1 MHSLLERIKAGT
13 LWDFHGGIHPA
24 DNKLQSSQSPVV
36 DAGLPPRLIIPLR
49 QHAGPAGDLLVQV
62 GDKVKKGQPLTR
74 YAKGRVVPVHAS
86 TSGTITEI
94 GNHTVA
100 HPSGLGDLCVILTP
114 DGEDEWG
121 ERNGKADYWNLERG
135 ELLER
140 IQQAG
145 VAGLG
150 GAVFPTHSK
159 LDGRGQLTE
168 ILIVNGL
175 ECEPYITTDDR
186 LMQQYADEIM
196 DGIRVLKHL
205 LKPKLTLIGVEDNKP
220 EAIEQLTRHATDE
233 DVLVKTVPT
242 KYPSGGA
249 KQTIELLTGRQ
260 VPKGGRAV
268 DIGIMVLN
276 VATVF
281 AIKRAIIDG
290 EPLIERIV
298 TLTGDSFKKPGN
310 AWVRLGTPVR
320 WLLQRFE
327 LQPEAEQRVIMG
339 GPMMGFTLPHAMVP
353 VVKATNC
360 LLAPTQAELPAP
372 GPEQPC
378 IRCSA
383 CADACP
389 ATLLPQELYWYSRA
403 KEYDKAEK
411 LNLMDCIE
419 CGACAWVC
427 PSEIPLVQYY
437 KIAKDDIREARAEAE
452 KAERAKQR
460 FEAKQARFERE
471 KAARE
476 ARHAEAA
483 AQRRQTMTAAG
494 GEDPVAAALARIK
507 AKQDAPITAIAAT
520 AEGLPDNSAV
530 IAAREARK
538 REAEARRAAKQAE
551 SANSDTAAAAPQSAE
566 AIDPA
571 SDPKKAAIAA
581 ALARAKAKKAAQAGD
596 SAEPVAAETAAA
608 PAVVDADQQKA
619 EVDPKKA
626 AIAAAI
632 ARAKAKKAEA
642 SGEPVSAANG
652 TAAEVNTQNDAPVDP
667 KKAAIAAAIAR
678 AKAKKL
684 AQQSDS
690 AEGDLTANADT
701 SETAATQSDAPSAA
715 SEAIDP
721 KKAAI
726 AAAIAR
732 AKAKKLAQQGESA
745 GAEDAQSEP
754 AASAQT
760 CDVALAKS
768 EVTTSH
774 SDTAASEAVDPKK
787 AAIAA
792 AIARAKA
799 KKLAQQGESAGAEG
813 AQSEPAARV
822 ETRDVAVA
830 KSEVTT
836 SQSDTA
842 ASEAVDPKKAAI
854 AAAIARAKAKKLAQQ
869 SANTSAEVEN
879 ADAEVESAAT
889 QVDRAGTEGER
900 APAEPMQSDAASS
913 EQPLAVTAAPEASAP
928 AADAPVDP
936 KKAAIA
942 AAVAR
947 AKAKK
952 LAAEAARAAETA
964 AEDAPSAD
972 RTITR

>member
-538 REAEARRAAKQAE
+538 REAEARRAAKLAE
-551 SANSDTAAAAPQSAE
+551 SANSETAAAPQSAE
-566 AIDPA
+566 AVDPA

-581 ALARAKAKKAAQAGD
+581 ALARAKAKKAAQAGE
-596 SAEPVAAETAAA
+596 SAEPMTAEAVAA
-608 PAVVDADQQKA
+608 PAVDADQQKA

-642 SGEPVSAANG
+642 NGEPVSAANG
-652 TAAEVNTQNDAPVDP
+652 TAAEVNTQDDAPVDP

-684 AQQSDS
+684 AQQGDS
-690 AEGDLTANADT
+690 AEGDLSANAGT
-701 SETAATQSDAPSAA
+701 SESAATQSDAPS
-715 SEAIDP
+715 
-721 KKAAI
+721 
-726 AAAIAR
+726 
-732 AKAKKLAQQGESA
+732 
-745 GAEDAQSEP
+745 
-754 AASAQT
+754 
-760 CDVALAKS
+760 
-768 EVTTSH
+768 
-774 SDTAASEAVDPKK
+774 AASEAVDPKK

-799 KKLAQQGESAGAEG
+799 KKLAQQGESAED
-813 AQSEPAARV
+813 AQSEPAASAQ
-822 ETRDVAVA
+822 TRDVAVA

-869 SANTSAEVEN
+869 SASTSAEV
-879 ADAEVESAAT
+879 ASTSAEVESAAT
-889 QVDRAGTEGER
+889 QVDRAGAEGER

-913 EQPLAVTAAPEASAP
+913 EQPLAVAEAPEASNP
-928 AADAPVDP
+928 VADAPVDP

-972 RTITR
+972 RTTTR

>member
-1 MHSLLERIKAGT
+1 MQSLLERIKAGT
-13 LWDFHGGIHPA
+13 LWDFHGGIHPPE
-24 DNKLQSSQSPVV
+24 NKDQSSLTPVV
-36 DAGLPPRLIIPLR
+36 DAGLPPQLIIPVR
-49 QHAGPAGDLLVQV
+49 QHAGPAGDLLVRV

-74 YAKGRVVPVHAS
+74 HDKGRFVPVHAS
-86 TSGTITEI
+86 TSGTITAI
-94 GNHTVA
+94 GHHTVA
-100 HPSGLGDLCVILTP
+100 HPSGLDDLCITLTP
-114 DGEDEWG
+114 DGEDAWG
-121 ERNGKADYWNLERG
+121 ERQGRSDYWNLERG

-145 VAGLG
+145 IAGLG

-186 LMQQYADEIM
+186 LMQEYADEIM

-220 EAIEQLTRHATDE
+220 AAIGELTRHATDE

-268 DIGIMVLN
+268 DMGIMVLN

-290 EPLIERIV
+290 EPLISRIV
-298 TLTGDSFKKPGN
+298 TLTGDAFKKPGN
-310 AWVRLGTPVR
+310 AWVLLGTPVR

-327 LQPEAEQRVIMG
+327 LQPEADQRVIMG

-360 LLAPTQAELPAP
+360 LLSPTRAELPPP
-372 GPEQPC
+372 GPEQAC

-389 ATLLPQELYWYSRA
+389 ANLLPQELYWYSRA
-403 KEYDKAEK
+403 KEYDKAEG
-411 LNLMDCIE
+411 LNLFDCIE

-483 AQRRQTMTAAG
+483 AQRRQAMTAAG

-507 AKQDAPITAIAAT
+507 AKQDAAPVGASELA
-520 AEGLPDNSAV
+520 PDNSAM

-538 REAEARRAAKQAE
+538 QEAIARRAAK
-551 SANSDTAAAAPQSAE
+551 AAASEPGSAQADAPAADGQDA
-566 AIDPA
+566 
-571 SDPKKAAIAA
+571 KKAAIAA
-581 ALARAKAKKAAQAGD
+581 ALARAKAKKAAQEPGEAVVAD
-596 SAEPVAAETAAA
+596 SPAAA
-608 PAVVDADQQKA
+608 PQSDPIADADPKKAAIAAAIARAKAKKAASTQGDEAAADTPAAAPQPDTADADPKKAAIAAAIARAKAKKAAQAQGDAAVTEGEEAAVAAPATAPQPDSAADTDPKKAAIAAAIARAKAKKAAQAQGDAAVTEGEEAAVAAPAAAPQPDSAA

-632 ARAKAKKAEA
+632 ARAKAKKA
-642 SGEPVSAANG
+642 
-652 TAAEVNTQNDAPVDP
+652 
-667 KKAAIAAAIAR
+667 
-678 AKAKKL
+678 
-684 AQQSDS
+684 AQ
-690 AEGDLTANADT
+690 A
-701 SETAATQSDAPSAA
+701 
-715 SEAIDP
+715 
-721 KKAAI
+721 
-726 AAAIAR
+726 
-732 AKAKKLAQQGESA
+732 QGEEA
-745 GAEDAQSEP
+745 VAKPAEEHDEEA
-754 AASAQT
+754 T
-760 CDVALAKS
+760 AKP
-768 EVTTSH
+768 EVTT
-774 SDTAASEAVDPKK
+774 
-787 AAIAA
+787 
-792 AIARAKA
+792 
-799 KKLAQQGESAGAEG
+799 
-813 AQSEPAARV
+813 
-822 ETRDVAVA
+822 VA
-830 KSEVTT
+830 
-836 SQSDTA
+836 
-842 ASEAVDPKKAAI
+842 
-854 AAAIARAKAKKLAQQ
+854 
-869 SANTSAEVEN
+869 
-879 ADAEVESAAT
+879 
-889 QVDRAGTEGER
+889 
-900 APAEPMQSDAASS
+900 
-913 EQPLAVTAAPEASAP
+913 AP
-928 AADAPVDP
+928 AADASQPAADADP

-947 AKAKK
+947 AKARK
-952 LAAEAARAAETA
+952 LAAEAAAQAS
-964 AEDAPSAD
+964 PSPSTD
-972 RTITR
+972 KSH

>member
-1 MHSLLERIKAGT
+1 MQSLLERIKAGT
-13 LWDFHGGIHPA
+13 LWDFHGGIHPPE
-24 DNKLQSSQSPVV
+24 NKDQSSLTPVV
-36 DAGLPPRLIIPLR
+36 DAGLPPQLIIPVR
-49 QHAGPAGDLLVQV
+49 QHAGPAGDLLVRV

-74 YAKGRVVPVHAS
+74 HDKGRFVPVHAS
-86 TSGTITEI
+86 TSGTITAI
-94 GNHTVA
+94 GHHTVA
-100 HPSGLGDLCVILTP
+100 HPSGLDDLCITLTP
-114 DGEDEWG
+114 DGEDAWG
-121 ERNGKADYWNLERG
+121 ERQGRSDYWNLERG

-145 VAGLG
+145 IAGLG

-186 LMQQYADEIM
+186 LMQEYADEIM

-220 EAIEQLTRHATDE
+220 TAIGELTRHATDE

-268 DIGIMVLN
+268 DMGIMVLN

-290 EPLIERIV
+290 EPLISRIV
-298 TLTGDSFKKPGN
+298 TLTGDAFKKPGN
-310 AWVRLGTPVR
+310 AWVLLGTPVR

-327 LQPEAEQRVIMG
+327 LQPEADQRVIMG

-360 LLAPTQAELPAP
+360 LLSPTRAELPPP
-372 GPEQPC
+372 GPEQAC

-389 ATLLPQELYWYSRA
+389 ANLLPQELYWYSRA
-403 KEYDKAEK
+403 KEYDKAEG
-411 LNLMDCIE
+411 LNLFDCIE

-452 KAERAKQR
+452 KADRAKQR

-483 AQRRQTMTAAG
+483 AQRRQAMTAAG

-507 AKQDAPITAIAAT
+507 AKQDAAPVGASELA
-520 AEGLPDNSAV
+520 PDNSAM

-538 REAEARRAAKQAE
+538 QEAIARRAAK
-551 SANSDTAAAAPQSAE
+551 AAASEPDSAQTDAPAADGQDA
-566 AIDPA
+566 
-571 SDPKKAAIAA
+571 KKAAIAA
-581 ALARAKAKKAAQAGD
+581 ALARAKAKKAAQEPGEAAAAD
-596 SAEPVAAETAAA
+596 SPVGAPQSDTAA
-608 PAVVDADQQKA
+608 DT
-619 EVDPKKA
+619 DPKKA

-632 ARAKAKKAEA
+632 ARAKAKKAAQAQGDTAVTEGEEA
-642 SGEPVSAANG
+642 AVAVPATAPQPDSAA
-652 TAAEVNTQNDAPVDP
+652 DADP

-678 AKAKKL
+678 AKAKKA
-684 AQQSDS
+684 AQAQGDAAVTEGEEAAVTAPAAAPQPDS
-690 AEGDLTANADT
+690 AADA
-701 SETAATQSDAPSAA
+701 E
-715 SEAIDP
+715 P

-732 AKAKKLAQQGESA
+732 AKAKKAAQAQGEEA
-745 GAEDAQSEP
+745 VAKPAEAQDEE
-754 AASAQT
+754 AT
-760 CDVALAKS
+760 AKP
-768 EVTTSH
+768 EVTT
-774 SDTAASEAVDPKK
+774 
-787 AAIAA
+787 
-792 AIARAKA
+792 
-799 KKLAQQGESAGAEG
+799 
-813 AQSEPAARV
+813 
-822 ETRDVAVA
+822 VA
-830 KSEVTT
+830 
-836 SQSDTA
+836 
-842 ASEAVDPKKAAI
+842 
-854 AAAIARAKAKKLAQQ
+854 
-869 SANTSAEVEN
+869 
-879 ADAEVESAAT
+879 
-889 QVDRAGTEGER
+889 
-900 APAEPMQSDAASS
+900 
-913 EQPLAVTAAPEASAP
+913 AP
-928 AADAPVDP
+928 AADASQPAADADP

-947 AKAKK
+947 AKARK
-952 LAAEAARAAETA
+952 LAAEAAAQAS
-964 AEDAPSAD
+964 PSPSTD
-972 RTITR
+972 KSH

>member
-538 REAEARRAAKQAE
+538 REAEARRAAKLAE
-551 SANSDTAAAAPQSAE
+551 SANSDTAAAAPQSTE
-566 AIDPA
+566 AVDPA

-596 SAEPVAAETAAA
+596 SAEPVTAEAVAA
-608 PAVVDADQQKA
+608 PAVVNADQQKA

-632 ARAKAKKAEA
+632 ARAKAKKAETN
-642 SGEPVSAANG
+642 GEPVSAANG
-652 TAAEVNTQNDAPVDP
+652 TAAEADIQNDAPVDP

-678 AKAKKL
+678 AKAKKA
-684 AQQSDS
+684 AQQGDS
-690 AEGDLTANADT
+690 AEGDLTANAGT
-701 SETAATQSDAPSAA
+701 SESAATQSDAPS
-715 SEAIDP
+715 
-721 KKAAI
+721 
-726 AAAIAR
+726 
-732 AKAKKLAQQGESA
+732 
-745 GAEDAQSEP
+745 
-754 AASAQT
+754 
-760 CDVALAKS
+760 
-768 EVTTSH
+768 
-774 SDTAASEAVDPKK
+774 AASEAVDPKK

-813 AQSEPAARV
+813 TQVELSASA
-822 ETRDVAVA
+822 ETRDVTLA

-869 SANTSAEVEN
+869 SASTSAEVES
-879 ADAEVESAAT
+879 AGTQVES
-889 QVDRAGTEGER
+889 AGTEGER
-900 APAEPMQSDAASS
+900 APAEPMQTAAASS

-972 RTITR
+972 RTTTR

>member
-186 LMQQYADEIM
+186 LMQQYADELM

-298 TLTGDSFKKPGN
+298 TLTGDSFKQPGN

-507 AKQDAPITAIAAT
+507 AKQDAPITAITAT

-538 REAEARRAAKQAE
+538 REAEARRAAKLAE
-551 SANSDTAAAAPQSAE
+551 SANSDTAAAAPQSTE
-566 AIDPA
+566 AVDPA

-581 ALARAKAKKAAQAGD
+581 ALARAKAKKAAQAGE
-596 SAEPVAAETAAA
+596 SAEPVTAEAVAAHE
-608 PAVVDADQQKA
+608 VDADQQKA

-684 AQQSDS
+684 AQQGDS
-690 AEGDLTANADT
+690 AEGDLTANAGT
-701 SETAATQSDAPSAA
+701 SESAATQSDTPS
-715 SEAIDP
+715 
-721 KKAAI
+721 
-726 AAAIAR
+726 
-732 AKAKKLAQQGESA
+732 
-745 GAEDAQSEP
+745 
-754 AASAQT
+754 
-760 CDVALAKS
+760 
-768 EVTTSH
+768 
-774 SDTAASEAVDPKK
+774 AASEAVDPKK

-799 KKLAQQGESAGAEG
+799 KKLAQQGASTSAEVENAGAEG
-813 AQSEPAARV
+813 AQSEPAASAQ
-822 ETRDVAVA
+822 TRDVAVA

-842 ASEAVDPKKAAI
+842 ASEEVDPKKAAI

-869 SANTSAEVEN
+869 SASTSAEVEN
-879 ADAEVESAAT
+879 AGAEVESAAT
-889 QVDRAGTEGER
+889 QVDRAGAEVESAATQVDRAGAEGER

-913 EQPLAVTAAPEASAP
+913 EQPLAVAEAPEASAP

-936 KKAAIA
+936 KKAAIV

-952 LAAEAARAAETA
+952 LAAEAARAAGTA

-972 RTITR
+972 RTTTR

>member
-1 MHSLLERIKAGT
+1 MQHLLERIKAGT
-13 LWDFHGGIHPA
+13 LWDFHGGIHPPE
-24 DNKLQSSQSPVV
+24 NKHQSSLTPVV
-36 DAGLPPRLIIPLR
+36 DAGLPPQLIIPVR
-49 QHAGPAGDLLVQV
+49 QHAGPAGDLLVQI

-74 YAKGRVVPVHAS
+74 YDKGRIVPVHAS
-86 TSGTITEI
+86 TSGTITAI
-94 GNHTVA
+94 GHHTVA
-100 HPSGLGDLCVILTP
+100 HPSGLDDLCITLTP
-114 DGEDEWG
+114 DGEDAWG
-121 ERNGKADYWNLERG
+121 EHNAKPDYWNLERG

-145 VAGLG
+145 IAGLG

-175 ECEPYITTDDR
+175 ECEPYISTDDR
-186 LMQQYADEIM
+186 LMQEYADEIM

-220 EAIEQLTRHATDE
+220 AAIAELTRHATDE

-268 DIGIMVLN
+268 DMGIMVLN

-290 EPLIERIV
+290 EPLISRIV
-298 TLTGDSFKKPGN
+298 TLTGDAFKKPGN
-310 AWVRLGTPVR
+310 AWVLLGTPVR

-327 LQPEAEQRVIMG
+327 LQPEADQRVIMG

-360 LLAPTQAELPAP
+360 LLSPTRAELPPP
-372 GPEQPC
+372 GPEQAC

-389 ATLLPQELYWYSRA
+389 ANLLPQELYWYSRA
-403 KEYDKAEK
+403 KEYDKAEG
-411 LNLMDCIE
+411 LNLFDCIE

-483 AQRRQTMTAAG
+483 AQRRQAMTASG

-507 AKQDAPITAIAAT
+507 AKQEVTASAVG
-520 AEGLPDNSAV
+520 EQPDNSAM

-538 REAEARRAAKQAE
+538 QEALARRAAKA
-551 SANSDTAAAAPQSAE
+551 ANSGEPADVAAVVAPTPE
-566 AIDPA
+566 AQ
-571 SDPKKAAIAA
+571 DPKKAAIAA
-581 ALARAKAKKAAQAGD
+581 ALARAKAKKAAQAAD
-596 SAEPVAAETAAA
+596 ENVAEPEAMANETQPISETALAT
-608 PAVVDADQQKA
+608 A

-632 ARAKAKKAEA
+632 ARAKAKKAAQASDENVAKPEA
-642 SGEPVSAANG
+642 MATEAEPVSEPAPAAAEVDPKKAAIARAKAKKAAQAADENVAKPEATADEAQPVSEPTQATAEVDPKKAAIAAAIARAKAKKAAQAADENVAKPEARANEAQPVNEPAPATAEVDPKKAAIAAAIARAKAKKAAQATDENVAKPEAIVTETQQAG
-652 TAAEVNTQNDAPVDP
+652 EPAPTAAEVDP

-684 AQQSDS
+684 A
-690 AEGDLTANADT
+690 
-701 SETAATQSDAPSAA
+701 
-715 SEAIDP
+715 
-721 KKAAI
+721 
-726 AAAIAR
+726 
-732 AKAKKLAQQGESA
+732 
-745 GAEDAQSEP
+745 
-754 AASAQT
+754 
-760 CDVALAKS
+760 
-768 EVTTSH
+768 
-774 SDTAASEAVDPKK
+774 
-787 AAIAA
+787 
-792 AIARAKA
+792 
-799 KKLAQQGESAGAEG
+799 
-813 AQSEPAARV
+813 
-822 ETRDVAVA
+822 
-830 KSEVTT
+830 
-836 SQSDTA
+836 
-842 ASEAVDPKKAAI
+842 
-854 AAAIARAKAKKLAQQ
+854 
-869 SANTSAEVEN
+869 
-879 ADAEVESAAT
+879 
-889 QVDRAGTEGER
+889 
-900 APAEPMQSDAASS
+900 
-913 EQPLAVTAAPEASAP
+913 
-928 AADAPVDP
+928 
-936 KKAAIA
+936 
-942 AAVAR
+942 
-947 AKAKK
+947 
-952 LAAEAARAAETA
+952 AEAAAQGLITQAQS
-964 AEDAPSAD
+964 PSPSPD
-972 RTITR
+972 KSH

>member
-94 GNHTVA
+94 GNHTIA

-483 AQRRQTMTAAG
+483 AQRRQAMTAAG

-538 REAEARRAAKQAE
+538 REAEARRAAKLAE
-551 SANSDTAAAAPQSAE
+551 SANSETAAAPQSAE
-566 AIDPA
+566 AADPA

-581 ALARAKAKKAAQAGD
+581 ALARAKAKKAAQAGE
-596 SAEPVAAETAAA
+596 STEPVTAEAVAAHA
-608 PAVVDADQQKA
+608 VDADQQKA

-678 AKAKKL
+678 AKAKKA
-684 AQQSDS
+684 AQQGDS
-690 AEGDLTANADT
+690 AEGDLTATAGS
-701 SETAATQSDAPSAA
+701 SESAATQSDAPSAV
-715 SEAIDP
+715 SEAVDP
-721 KKAAI
+721 KKVAI

-745 GAEDAQSEP
+745 EDAQSEP
-754 AASAQT
+754 AASAQ
-760 CDVALAKS
+760 
-768 EVTTSH
+768 
-774 SDTAASEAVDPKK
+774 
-787 AAIAA
+787 
-792 AIARAKA
+792 
-799 KKLAQQGESAGAEG
+799 
-813 AQSEPAARV
+813 
-822 ETRDVAVA
+822 TRDVAVA

-869 SANTSAEVEN
+869 SERISAEVEN
-879 ADAEVESAAT
+879 AGTQLES
-889 QVDRAGTEGER
+889 AGTEGER

-913 EQPLAVTAAPEASAP
+913 EQPLAVTAVPEAN
-928 AADAPVDP
+928 APVDP

-972 RTITR
+972 RTTTR

>member
-24 DNKLQSSQSPVV
+24 DNKLQSSLSPVV

-94 GNHTVA
+94 ANHTVA

-114 DGEDEWG
+114 DGKDDWG
-121 ERNGKADYWNLERG
+121 ERNGKPDYWNLERG

-372 GPEQPC
+372 GPEQAC

-389 ATLLPQELYWYSRA
+389 ASLLPQELYWYSRA

-507 AKQDAPITAIAAT
+507 AKQDTPITAIAAT

-538 REAEARRAAKQAE
+538 REAEARRAAKLAE
-551 SANSDTAAAAPQSAE
+551 SANSETAAAPQSAE
-566 AIDPA
+566 AVDPA

-596 SAEPVAAETAAA
+596 SAEPVAAEAVAA
-608 PAVVDADQQKA
+608 PAVDADQQKA

-626 AIAAAI
+626 AIAAAT

-642 SGEPVSAANG
+642 SGEPVSAANSAVADAG
-652 TAAEVNTQNDAPVDP
+652 SQGDAPSAASEAVDP

-678 AKAKKL
+678 AKAKKA
-684 AQQSDS
+684 AQQGDS
-690 AEGDLTANADT
+690 AEGDLTANTGT
-701 SETAATQSDAPSAA
+701 SESAATQSDAPS
-715 SEAIDP
+715 
-721 KKAAI
+721 
-726 AAAIAR
+726 
-732 AKAKKLAQQGESA
+732 
-745 GAEDAQSEP
+745 
-754 AASAQT
+754 
-760 CDVALAKS
+760 
-768 EVTTSH
+768 
-774 SDTAASEAVDPKK
+774 AASEAVDPKK

-799 KKLAQQGESAGAEG
+799 KKLAQQGESAGAED
-813 AQSEPAARV
+813 AKSEPAASAQ
-822 ETRDVAVA
+822 TRDMTVA

-869 SANTSAEVEN
+869 SASTSAEVEN
-879 ADAEVESAAT
+879 AGAGVESAGT
-889 QVDRAGTEGER
+889 QVESAGTEGER

-913 EQPLAVTAAPEASAP
+913 EQPLAVAEAPEARAP

-972 RTITR
+972 RTTTR

>member
-1 MHSLLERIKAGT
+1 MQSLLERIKAGT
-13 LWDFHGGIHPA
+13 LWDFHGGIHPPE
-24 DNKLQSSQSPVV
+24 NKDQSSLTPVV
-36 DAGLPPRLIIPLR
+36 DAGLPPQLIIPVR
-49 QHAGPAGDLLVQV
+49 QHAGPAGDLLVRV

-74 YAKGRVVPVHAS
+74 HDKGRFVPVHAS
-86 TSGTITEI
+86 TSGTITAI
-94 GNHTVA
+94 GHHTVA
-100 HPSGLGDLCVILTP
+100 HPSGLDDLCITLTP
-114 DGEDEWG
+114 DGEDAWG
-121 ERNGKADYWNLERG
+121 ERQGRSDYWNLERG

-145 VAGLG
+145 IAGLG

-186 LMQQYADEIM
+186 LMQEYADEIM

-220 EAIEQLTRHATDE
+220 AAIGELTRHATDE

-268 DIGIMVLN
+268 DMGIMVLN

-290 EPLIERIV
+290 EPLISRIV
-298 TLTGDSFKKPGN
+298 TLTGDAFKKPGN
-310 AWVRLGTPVR
+310 AWVLLGTPVR

-327 LQPEAEQRVIMG
+327 LQPEADQRVIMG

-360 LLAPTQAELPAP
+360 LLSPTRAELPPP
-372 GPEQPC
+372 GPEQAC

-389 ATLLPQELYWYSRA
+389 ANLLPQELYWYSRA
-403 KEYDKAEK
+403 KEYDKAEG
-411 LNLMDCIE
+411 LNLFDCIE

-483 AQRRQTMTAAG
+483 AQRRQAMTAAG

-507 AKQDAPITAIAAT
+507 AKQDAAPVGASELA
-520 AEGLPDNSAV
+520 PDNSAM

-538 REAEARRAAKQAE
+538 QEAIARRAAK
-551 SANSDTAAAAPQSAE
+551 AAASESGSAQPNAPAADGQDA
-566 AIDPA
+566 
-571 SDPKKAAIAA
+571 KKAAIAA
-581 ALARAKAKKAAQAGD
+581 ALARAKAKKAAQAQGD
-596 SAEPVAAETAAA
+596 AAVTEGEEAAVAA
-608 PAVVDADQQKA
+608 PATAPQPDSAADA
-619 EVDPKKA
+619 DPKKA

-632 ARAKAKKAEA
+632 ARAKAKKAAQAQGDAAVTEGEEA
-642 SGEPVSAANG
+642 AVAAP
-652 TAAEVNTQNDAPVDP
+652 AAAPQPDSVTDADP

-678 AKAKKL
+678 AKAKKATQ
-684 AQQSDS
+684 AQGDGAVTEGEETAVAVPATAPLPDS
-690 AEGDLTANADT
+690 AAD
-701 SETAATQSDAPSAA
+701 A
-715 SEAIDP
+715 DP

-732 AKAKKLAQQGESA
+732 AKAKKAAQAQGEEA
-745 GAEDAQSEP
+745 VAKPAEVHDEEA
-754 AASAQT
+754 T
-760 CDVALAKS
+760 AKP
-768 EVTTSH
+768 EVTT
-774 SDTAASEAVDPKK
+774 
-787 AAIAA
+787 
-792 AIARAKA
+792 
-799 KKLAQQGESAGAEG
+799 
-813 AQSEPAARV
+813 
-822 ETRDVAVA
+822 VA
-830 KSEVTT
+830 
-836 SQSDTA
+836 
-842 ASEAVDPKKAAI
+842 
-854 AAAIARAKAKKLAQQ
+854 
-869 SANTSAEVEN
+869 
-879 ADAEVESAAT
+879 
-889 QVDRAGTEGER
+889 
-900 APAEPMQSDAASS
+900 
-913 EQPLAVTAAPEASAP
+913 AP
-928 AADAPVDP
+928 AADADP

-947 AKAKK
+947 AKARK
-952 LAAEAARAAETA
+952 LAAEAAAQAS
-964 AEDAPSAD
+964 PSPSTD
-972 RTITR
+972 KSH

>member
-220 EAIEQLTRHATDE
+220 EAIEQLTRHATDP

-427 PSEIPLVQYY
+427 PSEIPLLQYY

-476 ARHAEAA
+476 ARHAQAA

-507 AKQDAPITAIAAT
+507 AKQDAPITAITAT

-538 REAEARRAAKQAE
+538 REAEARRAAKLAE
-551 SANSDTAAAAPQSAE
+551 SANSETAAAAQPAE
-566 AIDPA
+566 AVDPA

-596 SAEPVAAETAAA
+596 SAEPVTAEVVAA
-608 PAVVDADQQKA
+608 PAVDADQQKA

-632 ARAKAKKAEA
+632 ARAKAKKA
-642 SGEPVSAANG
+642 
-652 TAAEVNTQNDAPVDP
+652 
-667 KKAAIAAAIAR
+667 
-678 AKAKKL
+678 
-684 AQQSDS
+684 AQQDDS
-690 AEGDLTANADT
+690 AEGDLTANAGT
-701 SETAATQSDAPSAA
+701 SESAATQSDAPSA
-715 SEAIDP
+715 
-721 KKAAI
+721 
-726 AAAIAR
+726 
-732 AKAKKLAQQGESA
+732 
-745 GAEDAQSEP
+745 
-754 AASAQT
+754 
-760 CDVALAKS
+760 V
-768 EVTTSH
+768 
-774 SDTAASEAVDPKK
+774 SEAVDPKK

-799 KKLAQQGESAGAEG
+799 KKLAQQGESAGVEDAK
-813 AQSEPAARV
+813 SEPTASAQ
-822 ETRDVAVA
+822 TRDVAVA

-836 SQSDTA
+836 SQSNTA

-869 SANTSAEVEN
+869 SASTSAEVASTSAEVE
-879 ADAEVESAAT
+879 SAGT

-900 APAEPMQSDAASS
+900 AQAEPMQSDAASS
-913 EQPLAVTAAPEASAP
+913 EQPLAVAEAPEASNP
-928 AADAPVDP
+928 VADAPVDP

-972 RTITR
+972 RTTTR

>member
-49 QHAGPAGDLLVQV
+49 QHAGAAGDLLVQV

-74 YAKGRVVPVHAS
+74 YAKGRIVPVHAS

-220 EAIEQLTRHATDE
+220 EAIEQLTRHATDP

-507 AKQDAPITAIAAT
+507 AKQEAPITAIAAT

-538 REAEARRAAKQAE
+538 REAEARRAAKLAE
-551 SANSDTAAAAPQSAE
+551 SANSDTAAAAQSTE
-566 AIDPA
+566 AVDPA

-596 SAEPVAAETAAA
+596 SAEPVAAEAVAA
-608 PAVVDADQQKA
+608 PAVDADQQKA

-642 SGEPVSAANG
+642 NGEPVSAANG
-652 TAAEVNTQNDAPVDP
+652 TVADAGSQGDAPVDP

-690 AEGDLTANADT
+690 AEGDLTANAGT
-701 SETAATQSDAPSAA
+701 SESAATQSAAPS
-715 SEAIDP
+715 
-721 KKAAI
+721 
-726 AAAIAR
+726 
-732 AKAKKLAQQGESA
+732 
-745 GAEDAQSEP
+745 
-754 AASAQT
+754 
-760 CDVALAKS
+760 
-768 EVTTSH
+768 
-774 SDTAASEAVDPKK
+774 AASEAVDPKK

-799 KKLAQQGESAGAEG
+799 KKLAQQGESVGAEG
-813 AQSEPAARV
+813 ALSEPAASAQ
-822 ETRDVAVA
+822 TRDDTVA

-842 ASEAVDPKKAAI
+842 ASEAIDPKKAAI

-869 SANTSAEVEN
+869 SERISAEVEN
-879 ADAEVESAAT
+879 AGTQLES
-889 QVDRAGTEGER
+889 AGTEGER

-913 EQPLAVTAAPEASAP
+913 EQPLAVTAVPEAN
-928 AADAPVDP
+928 APVDP

-942 AAVAR
+942 TAVAR

-952 LAAEAARAAETA
+952 LAAEAARAAESA

-972 RTITR
+972 RTTTR

>member
-121 ERNGKADYWNLERG
+121 ERNGKPDYWNLERS

-507 AKQDAPITAIAAT
+507 AKQDAPITAITAT

-538 REAEARRAAKQAE
+538 REAEARRAAKLAE
-551 SANSDTAAAAPQSAE
+551 SANSETVAAPQSAE
-566 AIDPA
+566 AVDPA

-581 ALARAKAKKAAQAGD
+581 ALARAKAKKAAQAGE
-596 SAEPVAAETAAA
+596 SAEPVTAEAVAA
-608 PAVVDADQQKA
+608 PAVDADQQKA

-642 SGEPVSAANG
+642 NGEPVSAANG

-678 AKAKKL
+678 AKAKKA
-684 AQQSDS
+684 AQQGDS
-690 AEGDLTANADT
+690 AEGDLTATAGS
-701 SETAATQSDAPSAA
+701 SESAATQSDAPSA
-715 SEAIDP
+715 
-721 KKAAI
+721 
-726 AAAIAR
+726 
-732 AKAKKLAQQGESA
+732 
-745 GAEDAQSEP
+745 
-754 AASAQT
+754 
-760 CDVALAKS
+760 V
-768 EVTTSH
+768 
-774 SDTAASEAVDPKK
+774 SEAVDPKK

-813 AQSEPAARV
+813 TQVELSASA
-822 ETRDVAVA
+822 ETRDVTLA

-869 SANTSAEVEN
+869 SASTSAEVES
-879 ADAEVESAAT
+879 AGTQVES
-889 QVDRAGTEGER
+889 AGTEGER
-900 APAEPMQSDAASS
+900 APAEPMQTDAASS
-913 EQPLAVTAAPEASAP
+913 EQPLAVTAEPEANAP

-952 LAAEAARAAETA
+952 LAAEAARASETA

-972 RTITR
+972 RTTTR

>member
-114 DGEDEWG
+114 DGEDKWG

-186 LMQQYADEIM
+186 LMQQYSGEIM

-298 TLTGDSFKKPGN
+298 TLTGDSFKQPGN

-538 REAEARRAAKQAE
+538 REAEARRAAKLAE
-551 SANSDTAAAAPQSAE
+551 NANSDTAAAAQPAE
-566 AIDPA
+566 AVDLV

-581 ALARAKAKKAAQAGD
+581 ALARAKAKKAAQASD
-596 SAEPVAAETAAA
+596 SAEPVTAEAIAA
-608 PAVVDADQQKA
+608 PAVDADQQKA

-642 SGEPVSAANG
+642 NGEPVSAANG

-678 AKAKKL
+678 AKAKKA
-684 AQQSDS
+684 AQQGDS
-690 AEGDLTANADT
+690 AEGDLTANAGT
-701 SETAATQSDAPSAA
+701 SETAATQSDAPSAV
-715 SEAIDP
+715 SEAVDP

-754 AASAQT
+754 TASAQT
-760 CDVALAKS
+760 RDVEVAKS

-799 KKLAQQGESAGAEG
+799 KKLAQQSA
-813 AQSEPAARV
+813 S
-822 ETRDVAVA
+822 T
-830 KSEVTT
+830 
-836 SQSDTA
+836 
-842 ASEAVDPKKAAI
+842 
-854 AAAIARAKAKKLAQQ
+854 
-869 SANTSAEVEN
+869 NAEVEN
-879 ADAEVESAAT
+879 AGAEVESAGT

-900 APAEPMQSDAASS
+900 APAEPMQSNAASS
-913 EQPLAVTAAPEASAP
+913 EQPLAVTEAPEASAP
-928 AADAPVDP
+928 VADAPVDP

-972 RTITR
+972 RTTTR

>member
-1 MHSLLERIKAGT
+1 MHSLLERIKAGM

-74 YAKGRVVPVHAS
+74 YAKGRTVPVHAS

-100 HPSGLGDLCVILTP
+100 HPSGLDDLCVILTP
-114 DGEDEWG
+114 DGEDAWG

-175 ECEPYITTDDR
+175 ECEPYISTDDR
-186 LMQQYADEIM
+186 LMQQYSGEIM

-220 EAIEQLTRHATDE
+220 ESIEQLTRHATDE

-360 LLAPTQAELPAP
+360 LLAPTQAELPSP
-372 GPEQPC
+372 GPEQAC

-494 GEDPVAAALARIK
+494 EEDPVAAALARIK

-520 AEGLPDNSAV
+520 AEGVPDNSAV

-538 REAEARRAAKQAE
+538 REAEARRAAKLAE
-551 SANSDTAAAAPQSAE
+551 STNSETAAAAPQSAE
-566 AIDPA
+566 AVDPA
-571 SDPKKAAIAA
+571 NDPKKAAIAA

-596 SAEPVAAETAAA
+596 SAEPAAGEAVTA
-608 PAVVDADQQKA
+608 PAVDTDQQKA
-619 EVDPKKA
+619 EADPKKAAIAAAIARAKAKKAEASGEPVSADNSAAADAGIPNDAPADPKKA

-642 SGEPVSAANG
+642 SGEPVSAANS
-652 TAAEVNTQNDAPVDP
+652 
-667 KKAAIAAAIAR
+667 AAADA
-678 AKAKKL
+678 
-684 AQQSDS
+684 S
-690 AEGDLTANADT
+690 
-701 SETAATQSDAPSAA
+701 TQSDAPA
-715 SEAIDP
+715 DP

-745 GAEDAQSEP
+745 GAEDVKSEP
-754 AASAQT
+754 AASA
-760 CDVALAKS
+760 
-768 EVTTSH
+768 
-774 SDTAASEAVDPKK
+774 
-787 AAIAA
+787 
-792 AIARAKA
+792 
-799 KKLAQQGESAGAEG
+799 
-813 AQSEPAARV
+813 

-869 SANTSAEVEN
+869 NGEG
-879 ADAEVESAAT
+879 ESA
-889 QVDRAGTEGER
+889 
-900 APAEPMQSDAASS
+900 PAQPEQSDAASS

-952 LAAEAARAAETA
+952 LAAEAARAAGTA

-972 RTITR
+972 RTTTR

>member
-220 EAIEQLTRHATDE
+220 EAITELTRHATDE

-538 REAEARRAAKQAE
+538 REAEARRAAKLAE
-551 SANSDTAAAAPQSAE
+551 SANSDTAAAAPQSTE
-566 AIDPA
+566 AVDPA

-581 ALARAKAKKAAQAGD
+581 ALARAKAKK
-596 SAEPVAAETAAA
+596 
-608 PAVVDADQQKA
+608 
-619 EVDPKKA
+619 
-626 AIAAAI
+626 
-632 ARAKAKKAEA
+632 
-642 SGEPVSAANG
+642 
-652 TAAEVNTQNDAPVDP
+652 
-667 KKAAIAAAIAR
+667 
-678 AKAKKL
+678 L
-684 AQQSDS
+684 AQQGDS
-690 AEGDLTANADT
+690 AEGDLTANNGT
-701 SETAATQSDAPSAA
+701 SESAATQSDAPS
-715 SEAIDP
+715 
-721 KKAAI
+721 
-726 AAAIAR
+726 
-732 AKAKKLAQQGESA
+732 
-745 GAEDAQSEP
+745 
-754 AASAQT
+754 
-760 CDVALAKS
+760 
-768 EVTTSH
+768 
-774 SDTAASEAVDPKK
+774 AASEAVDPKK

-813 AQSEPAARV
+813 AQSEPAASAQNH
-822 ETRDVAVA
+822 DVALA

-836 SQSDTA
+836 SQRDTA
-842 ASEAVDPKKAAI
+842 VSEAVDPKKAAI

-869 SANTSAEVEN
+869 SASTSAEVEN
-879 ADAEVESAAT
+879 AGTQVESAGA
-889 QVDRAGTEGER
+889 EGER
-900 APAEPMQSDAASS
+900 APAEPMQTDAASS
-913 EQPLAVTAAPEASAP
+913 EQPLAVTAEPEASAP

-936 KKAAIA
+936 KK
-942 AAVAR
+942 
-947 AKAKK
+947 
-952 LAAEAARAAETA
+952 AAEAARAAETA

-972 RTITR
+972 RTTTR

>member
-94 GNHTVA
+94 ANHTVA

-220 EAIEQLTRHATDE
+220 EAITELTRHATDE

-389 ATLLPQELYWYSRA
+389 ASLLPQELYWYSKA

-483 AQRRQTMTAAG
+483 AQRRQAMTAAG

-507 AKQDAPITAIAAT
+507 AKQDAPITAIAGT
-520 AEGLPDNSAV
+520 AKGVPDNSAV

-538 REAEARRAAKQAE
+538 REAEARRAAKLAE
-551 SANSDTAAAAPQSAE
+551 SANSETAAAPQSAE
-566 AIDPA
+566 AVDPA

-596 SAEPVAAETAAA
+596 A
-608 PAVVDADQQKA
+608 PAADSVAESQPAA

-642 SGEPVSAANG
+642 NGESVKADNNAA
-652 TAAEVNTQNDAPVDP
+652 AAAGTQNDAPADP

-678 AKAKKL
+678 TKAKKA
-684 AQQSDS
+684 AQQGDS
-690 AEGDLTANADT
+690 AEGDLPANADT
-701 SETAATQSDAPSAA
+701 SEAAATQSDAPS
-715 SEAIDP
+715 
-721 KKAAI
+721 
-726 AAAIAR
+726 
-732 AKAKKLAQQGESA
+732 
-745 GAEDAQSEP
+745 
-754 AASAQT
+754 
-760 CDVALAKS
+760 
-768 EVTTSH
+768 
-774 SDTAASEAVDPKK
+774 AASEAVDPKK

-799 KKLAQQGESAGAEG
+799 KKAAQQSEGAEG
-813 AQSEPAARV
+813 DLTANAGTS
-822 ETRDVAVA
+822 DAVA
-830 KSEVTT
+830 TESDSATAT
-836 SQSDTA
+836 SDV
-842 ASEAVDPKKAAI
+842 VDPKKAAI
-854 AAAIARAKAKKLAQQ
+854 AAAIARAKAKKAAQQ
-869 SANTSAEVEN
+869 AAEQGEPVQ
-879 ADAEVESAAT
+879 AAEGSH
-889 QVDRAGTEGER
+889 GEQ
-900 APAEPMQSDAASS
+900 ALAEPVSNVVA
-913 EQPLAVTAAPEASAP
+913 EPAVAEAN
-928 AADAPVDP
+928 VDP

-952 LAAEAARAAETA
+952 LAAEAARASGATPDEGSSSDAE
-964 AEDAPSAD
+964 P
-972 RTITR
+972 R

>member
-74 YAKGRVVPVHAS
+74 YAKGRTVPVHAS

-121 ERNGKADYWNLERG
+121 ERNGKPDYWNLERG

-520 AEGLPDNSAV
+520 AEGVPDNSAV

-538 REAEARRAAKQAE
+538 REAEARRAAKLAE
-551 SANSDTAAAAPQSAE
+551 SANSETAAAAPQSAE

-596 SAEPVAAETAAA
+596 STEPVAVETAAA
-608 PAVVDADQQKA
+608 PAVNADQQKA
-619 EVDPKKA
+619 EADPKKA

-642 SGEPVSAANG
+642 NGEPISSDISAVAG
-652 TAAEVNTQNDAPVDP
+652 AGSQGDAPVDP

-678 AKAKKL
+678 AKAKKA
-684 AQQSDS
+684 AQQGDS
-690 AEGDLTANADT
+690 AEGDLTANAGA
-701 SETAATQSDAPSAA
+701 SESAATQSDAPSAA

-732 AKAKKLAQQGESA
+732 AKAKKAAQQGESA
-745 GAEDAQSEP
+745 GAEDAKSEP
-754 AASAQT
+754 DASAQ
-760 CDVALAKS
+760 
-768 EVTTSH
+768 
-774 SDTAASEAVDPKK
+774 
-787 AAIAA
+787 
-792 AIARAKA
+792 
-799 KKLAQQGESAGAEG
+799 
-813 AQSEPAARV
+813 
-822 ETRDVAVA
+822 TRDVAVA

-836 SQSDTA
+836 SQSDTT

-869 SANTSAEVEN
+869 SASTSAEVE
-879 ADAEVESAAT
+879 SAGT
-889 QVDRAGTEGER
+889 QVDRAGAEGER
-900 APAEPMQSDAASS
+900 VSAEPMHTDAASS
-913 EQPLAVTAAPEASAP
+913 EQPLAVAATPEAIAP
-928 AADAPVDP
+928 APDAPVDP

-952 LAAEAARAAETA
+952 LAAEAARAAGTA

-972 RTITR
+972 RTTTR

>member
-220 EAIEQLTRHATDE
+220 EAIEQLTRHATDP

-320 WLLQRFE
+320 WLLQRFG

-538 REAEARRAAKQAE
+538 REAEARRAAKLAE
-551 SANSDTAAAAPQSAE
+551 SANSETAAAPQSTE
-566 AIDPA
+566 AVDPA

-581 ALARAKAKKAAQAGD
+581 ALARAKAKKTAQAGE
-596 SAEPVAAETAAA
+596 SAEPAAETAAA
-608 PAVVDADQQKA
+608 PEVDAAQQKA

-642 SGEPVSAANG
+642 NGEPVSAANSAVADAG
-652 TAAEVNTQNDAPVDP
+652 SQGDAPVDP

-678 AKAKKL
+678 AKAKKA
-684 AQQSDS
+684 AQQGDS
-690 AEGDLTANADT
+690 AEGDLTANAGT
-701 SETAATQSDAPSAA
+701 SESAATQSDAPSAV
-715 SEAIDP
+715 SEVVDP
-721 KKAAI
+721 NKAAI

-732 AKAKKLAQQGESA
+732 AKAQKLAQQGVSTSA
-745 GAEDAQSEP
+745 
-754 AASAQT
+754 
-760 CDVALAKS
+760 
-768 EVTTSH
+768 EV
-774 SDTAASEAVDPKK
+774 EN
-787 AAIAA
+787 
-792 AIARAKA
+792 
-799 KKLAQQGESAGAEG
+799 AGAEG
-813 AQSEPAARV
+813 AQSEPAASAQ
-822 ETRDVAVA
+822 TRDVAVA

-869 SANTSAEVEN
+869 SASTSAEVE
-879 ADAEVESAAT
+879 STGT

-913 EQPLAVTAAPEASAP
+913 EQPLAVTAVPEANAP
-928 AADAPVDP
+928 AADASVDP

-972 RTITR
+972 RTTTR

>member
-220 EAIEQLTRHATDE
+220 EAIEQLTRHATDG

-298 TLTGDSFKKPGN
+298 TLTGDSFKQPGN

-538 REAEARRAAKQAE
+538 REAEARRAAKLAE
-551 SANSDTAAAAPQSAE
+551 SANSEKAAAAQPAE
-566 AIDPA
+566 AVDPA

-596 SAEPVAAETAAA
+596 SAEPATAETAVA
-608 PAVVDADQQKA
+608 PAVDVDQQKA
-619 EVDPKKA
+619 ESDPKKA

-642 SGEPVSAANG
+642 SGEPISTANSATTDAGTQGDAPSAASE
-652 TAAEVNTQNDAPVDP
+652 AVDP

-678 AKAKKL
+678 AKAKKA
-684 AQQSDS
+684 AQQGNS
-690 AEGDLTANADT
+690 AEGDLTANAGT
-701 SETAATQSDAPSAA
+701 SETAATQSDAPS
-715 SEAIDP
+715 
-721 KKAAI
+721 
-726 AAAIAR
+726 
-732 AKAKKLAQQGESA
+732 
-745 GAEDAQSEP
+745 
-754 AASAQT
+754 
-760 CDVALAKS
+760 
-768 EVTTSH
+768 
-774 SDTAASEAVDPKK
+774 AASEAVDPKK

-813 AQSEPAARV
+813 AQSEPAAST
-822 ETRDVAVA
+822 ETRDITVA

-854 AAAIARAKAKKLAQQ
+854 AAAIAQAKAKKLAQQ
-869 SANTSAEVEN
+869 SERIS
-879 ADAEVESAAT
+879 AEVESAGT
-889 QVDRAGTEGER
+889 QVDRAGTEGEP
-900 APAEPMQSDAASS
+900 APAEPMQTDAASS

-972 RTITR
+972 RTTTR

>member
-538 REAEARRAAKQAE
+538 REAEARRAAKLAE
-551 SANSDTAAAAPQSAE
+551 SANSDTAAAAPQSTE
-566 AIDPA
+566 AVDPA

-581 ALARAKAKKAAQAGD
+581 ALARAKAKKAAQAGE
-596 SAEPVAAETAAA
+596 SAEPVTAEAVAA
-608 PAVVDADQQKA
+608 PVVDADQQKA

-642 SGEPVSAANG
+642 NGEPVSAANG

-678 AKAKKL
+678 TKAKKA

-690 AEGDLTANADT
+690 AEGDLTATAGT
-701 SETAATQSDAPSAA
+701 SESAATQSTVPS
-715 SEAIDP
+715 
-721 KKAAI
+721 
-726 AAAIAR
+726 
-732 AKAKKLAQQGESA
+732 
-745 GAEDAQSEP
+745 
-754 AASAQT
+754 
-760 CDVALAKS
+760 
-768 EVTTSH
+768 
-774 SDTAASEAVDPKK
+774 AASEAVDPKK

-813 AQSEPAARV
+813 AQSEPTASE

-836 SQSDTA
+836 SHSDTA
-842 ASEAVDPKKAAI
+842 ASEEVDPKKAAI

-869 SANTSAEVEN
+869 SASTSAEVES
-879 ADAEVESAAT
+879 AGTQVESAGA
-889 QVDRAGTEGER
+889 EGER
-900 APAEPMQSDAASS
+900 ALAEPMQTDAASS
-913 EQPLAVTAAPEASAP
+913 EQPLAVAAEPEASAP

-952 LAAEAARAAETA
+952 LAAEAARAAGTA

-972 RTITR
+972 RTTTR

>member
-74 YAKGRVVPVHAS
+74 YAKGRTVPVHAS

-100 HPSGLGDLCVILTP
+100 HPSGLDDLCVILTP
-114 DGEDEWG
+114 DGEDAWG

-175 ECEPYITTDDR
+175 ECEPYISTDDR
-186 LMQQYADEIM
+186 LMQQYANEIM

-220 EAIEQLTRHATDE
+220 ESIEQLTRHATDE

-372 GPEQPC
+372 GPEQAC

-460 FEAKQARFERE
+460 FEAKQARFERD

-507 AKQDAPITAIAAT
+507 AKQDAPITAIAAS

-538 REAEARRAAKQAE
+538 REAEARRAAKLAE
-551 SANSDTAAAAPQSAE
+551 SANGETAAAAPQSAE
-566 AIDPA
+566 AVDPA

-581 ALARAKAKKAAQAGD
+581 ALARAKAKKAAQAGE
-596 SAEPVAAETAAA
+596 SAEPAATETLAG
-608 PAVVDADQQKA
+608 PAVDA
-619 EVDPKKA
+619 DPKKA

-632 ARAKAKKAEA
+632 ARAKAKKAGA
-642 SGEPVSAANG
+642 SGEPMSPANNA
-652 TAAEVNTQNDAPVDP
+652 TAEVNTQNDAPVDP

-678 AKAKKL
+678 AKAKKA
-684 AQQSDS
+684 AQQGDS
-690 AEGDLTANADT
+690 AEGDLTATAGT
-701 SETAATQSDAPSAA
+701 SESAETQSDAPS
-715 SEAIDP
+715 
-721 KKAAI
+721 
-726 AAAIAR
+726 
-732 AKAKKLAQQGESA
+732 
-745 GAEDAQSEP
+745 
-754 AASAQT
+754 
-760 CDVALAKS
+760 
-768 EVTTSH
+768 
-774 SDTAASEAVDPKK
+774 AASEAVDPKK

-799 KKLAQQGESAGAEG
+799 KKLAQQGESAGAEDVK
-813 AQSEPAARV
+813 SEPAAST
-822 ETRDVAVA
+822 ETRDVALA

-836 SQSDTA
+836 SQRDTA
-842 ASEAVDPKKAAI
+842 VAISEAVDPKKAAI

-869 SANTSAEVEN
+869 GEN
-879 ADAEVESAAT
+879 AGAEVESTGT
-889 QVDRAGTEGER
+889 QIDSADAEGER
-900 APAEPMQSDAASS
+900 TPAQPEQTDTASS
-913 EQPLAVTAAPEASAP
+913 EQPLAVAEAPKASAP
-928 AADAPVDP
+928 ATDAPVDP

-952 LAAEAARAAETA
+952 LAAEAARAAGTVGTVGTA

-972 RTITR
+972 RTTTR

>member
-24 DNKLQSSQSPVV
+24 DNKLQSSKSPVV

-538 REAEARRAAKQAE
+538 REAEARRAAKLAE
-551 SANSDTAAAAPQSAE
+551 SANSETAAAPQSAE
-566 AIDPA
+566 AVDPS

-596 SAEPVAAETAAA
+596 SAEPATAETTAA
-608 PAVVDADQQKA
+608 PAVDVDQQKTEA
-619 EVDPKKA
+619 DPKKA

-642 SGEPVSAANG
+642 NGAPVSAANSAVADAG
-652 TAAEVNTQNDAPVDP
+652 SQGDAPSPASEAVDP

-678 AKAKKL
+678 AKAKKA
-684 AQQSDS
+684 AQQGDS
-690 AEGDLTANADT
+690 AEGDLTANAGT
-701 SETAATQSDAPSAA
+701 SESAATQSDAPSA
-715 SEAIDP
+715 
-721 KKAAI
+721 
-726 AAAIAR
+726 
-732 AKAKKLAQQGESA
+732 
-745 GAEDAQSEP
+745 
-754 AASAQT
+754 
-760 CDVALAKS
+760 V
-768 EVTTSH
+768 
-774 SDTAASEAVDPKK
+774 SEAVDPKK

-813 AQSEPAARV
+813 TQGELSASA
-822 ETRDVAVA
+822 ETRDVALA

-854 AAAIARAKAKKLAQQ
+854 TAAIARAKAKKLAQQ
-869 SANTSAEVEN
+869 SASTSAEVES
-879 ADAEVESAAT
+879 AGTQVES
-889 QVDRAGTEGER
+889 AGTEGER
-900 APAEPMQSDAASS
+900 APAEPMQTDAASS

-972 RTITR
+972 RTTTR

>member
-538 REAEARRAAKQAE
+538 REAEARRAAKLAE
-551 SANSDTAAAAPQSAE
+551 SANSDTAAAAQPAE
-566 AIDPA
+566 AVDPA

-596 SAEPVAAETAAA
+596 SAEPVTAEAVAA
-608 PAVVDADQQKA
+608 PAVDADQQKA

-642 SGEPVSAANG
+642 SGEPVSTANG
-652 TAAEVNTQNDAPVDP
+652 TAAEADIQSDAPVDP

-690 AEGDLTANADT
+690 PEGDLTANAGT
-701 SETAATQSDAPSAA
+701 SESAATQSDAPS
-715 SEAIDP
+715 
-721 KKAAI
+721 
-726 AAAIAR
+726 
-732 AKAKKLAQQGESA
+732 
-745 GAEDAQSEP
+745 
-754 AASAQT
+754 
-760 CDVALAKS
+760 
-768 EVTTSH
+768 
-774 SDTAASEAVDPKK
+774 AASEAVDPKK

-799 KKLAQQGESAGAEG
+799 KKAAQQSESAGAEG
-813 AQSEPAARV
+813 AQSEPAASA
-822 ETRDVAVA
+822 ETRDMTVA

-869 SANTSAEVEN
+869 G
-879 ADAEVESAAT
+879 ESAGA
-889 QVDRAGTEGER
+889 EGER
-900 APAEPMQSDAASS
+900 APAEPMQNDAASS
-913 EQPLAVTAAPEASAP
+913 EQPLAVTAVPEANAP

-972 RTITR
+972 RTTTR

>member
-220 EAIEQLTRHATDE
+220 EAIEQLTHHATDP

-476 ARHAEAA
+476 ARHAQAA

-507 AKQDAPITAIAAT
+507 AKQDAPITAITAT
-520 AEGLPDNSAV
+520 AEGLPDNSSM

-538 REAEARRAAKQAE
+538 REAEARRAAKLAE

-566 AIDPA
+566 AVDPA

-596 SAEPVAAETAAA
+596 SAEPVTAEAVAA
-608 PAVVDADQQKA
+608 PAVDADQQKA

-642 SGEPVSAANG
+642 SGEPVSAANSA
-652 TAAEVNTQNDAPVDP
+652 AAEVADAGSQGDAPVDP

-678 AKAKKL
+678 AKAKKA
-684 AQQSDS
+684 AQQGDS
-690 AEGDLTANADT
+690 AEGDLTANAGT
-701 SETAATQSDAPSAA
+701 SGSATTKSDAPS
-715 SEAIDP
+715 
-721 KKAAI
+721 
-726 AAAIAR
+726 
-732 AKAKKLAQQGESA
+732 
-745 GAEDAQSEP
+745 
-754 AASAQT
+754 
-760 CDVALAKS
+760 
-768 EVTTSH
+768 
-774 SDTAASEAVDPKK
+774 AASEAVDPKK

-799 KKLAQQGESAGAEG
+799 KKLAQQGDSAGAEG
-813 AQSEPAARV
+813 AQSEPAASAQ
-822 ETRDVAVA
+822 TRDVALA
-830 KSEVTT
+830 KSEVNTN
-836 SQSDTA
+836 QSDTA

-854 AAAIARAKAKKLAQQ
+854 AAAIARAKAKKAAQQ
-869 SANTSAEVEN
+869 GDSAEGSLTATAGTSET
-879 ADAEVESAAT
+879 AAT
-889 QVDRAGTEGER
+889 QSDAPSAASEAVDPKKAAIAAAIARAKAKKAAQQAAEQG
-900 APAEPMQSDAASS
+900 EPMQAAEGTRGEQALAEPVS
-913 EQPLAVTAAPEASAP
+913 EAVAEPALAEAS
-928 AADAPVDP
+928 VDP

-952 LAAEAARAAETA
+952 LAAEAARASGATPDEGSSSDAE
-964 AEDAPSAD
+964 P
-972 RTITR
+972 R

>member
-538 REAEARRAAKQAE
+538 RQAEARRAAKLAE
-551 SANSDTAAAAPQSAE
+551 SANSETAAAAQPAE
-566 AIDPA
+566 AVDPA

-596 SAEPVAAETAAA
+596 SAEPVAAEAVAA
-608 PAVVDADQQKA
+608 PAVDADQQKA

-642 SGEPVSAANG
+642 SGEPVSAANSA
-652 TAAEVNTQNDAPVDP
+652 TTDADTQSDAPADPKKAAIAAAIARAKAKKLAQQGDSAEGNLTANAGTSESAATQSTVPSAASEAVDP

-684 AQQSDS
+684 AQQGASTS
-690 AEGDLTANADT
+690 AEVEN
-701 SETAATQSDAPSAA
+701 
-715 SEAIDP
+715 
-721 KKAAI
+721 
-726 AAAIAR
+726 
-732 AKAKKLAQQGESA
+732 A
-745 GAEDAQSEP
+745 GAEGAQSAP
-754 AASAQT
+754 AASAET
-760 CDVALAKS
+760 RDVAVAKS
-768 EVTTSH
+768 EVTTSQN
-774 SDTAASEAVDPKK
+774 DTAASEAVDPKK

-799 KKLAQQGESAGAEG
+799 KKLAQQG
-813 AQSEPAARV
+813 
-822 ETRDVAVA
+822 
-830 KSEVTT
+830 
-836 SQSDTA
+836 
-842 ASEAVDPKKAAI
+842 AS
-854 AAAIARAKAKKLAQQ
+854 
-869 SANTSAEVEN
+869 TSAEVEN
-879 ADAEVESAAT
+879 AGAGVESAGT
-889 QVDRAGTEGER
+889 QLESAGAEGER
-900 APAEPMQSDAASS
+900 APAEPMQNDAASS
-913 EQPLAVTAAPEASAP
+913 EQPLAVAAAPEANAP

-972 RTITR
+972 RTTTR

>member
-507 AKQDAPITAIAAT
+507 AKQDAPITAITAT

-538 REAEARRAAKQAE
+538 REAEARRAAKLAE
-551 SANSDTAAAAPQSAE
+551 SANSETAAAAQPAE
-566 AIDPA
+566 AVDPA

-581 ALARAKAKKAAQAGD
+581 AL
-596 SAEPVAAETAAA
+596 
-608 PAVVDADQQKA
+608 
-619 EVDPKKA
+619 
-626 AIAAAI
+626 
-632 ARAKAKKAEA
+632 
-642 SGEPVSAANG
+642 
-652 TAAEVNTQNDAPVDP
+652 
-667 KKAAIAAAIAR
+667 
-678 AKAKKL
+678 
-684 AQQSDS
+684 
-690 AEGDLTANADT
+690 
-701 SETAATQSDAPSAA
+701 
-715 SEAIDP
+715 
-721 KKAAI
+721 
-726 AAAIAR
+726 
-732 AKAKKLAQQGESA
+732 
-745 GAEDAQSEP
+745 
-754 AASAQT
+754 
-760 CDVALAKS
+760 
-768 EVTTSH
+768 
-774 SDTAASEAVDPKK
+774 
-787 AAIAA
+787 
-792 AIARAKA
+792 ARAKA

-813 AQSEPAARV
+813 AQSEPAASAQ
-822 ETRDVAVA
+822 TRDVALA

-836 SQSDTA
+836 SQRDTA

-869 SANTSAEVEN
+869 SDRIS
-879 ADAEVESAAT
+879 AEVESAGAGVESAGT
-889 QVDRAGTEGER
+889 QLESAGTEGER
-900 APAEPMQSDAASS
+900 VSAEPMQTDAASS
-913 EQPLAVTAAPEASAP
+913 EQPLAVAETPEASAP
-928 AADAPVDP
+928 AVDAPVDP

-972 RTITR
+972 RTTTR

>member
-1 MHSLLERIKAGT
+1 MQHLLERIKAGT
-13 LWDFHGGIHPA
+13 LWDFHGGIHPPE
-24 DNKLQSSQSPVV
+24 NKHQSSLTPVV
-36 DAGLPPRLIIPLR
+36 DAGLPPQLIIPVR
-49 QHAGPAGDLLVQV
+49 QHAGPAGELLVRV

-74 YAKGRVVPVHAS
+74 FDKGRIVPVHAS
-86 TSGTITEI
+86 TSGTITAIEQ
-94 GNHTVA
+94 HTVA
-100 HPSGLGDLCVILTP
+100 HPSGLDDLCILLTP
-114 DGEDEWG
+114 DGDDAWG
-121 ERNGKADYWNLERG
+121 ERTPQPDYWNLERG
-135 ELLER
+135 ALLER

-145 VAGLG
+145 IAGLG

-168 ILIVNGL
+168 ILIINGL

-186 LMQQYADEIM
+186 LMQEYADEIM

-220 EAIEQLTRHATDE
+220 AAIEALTRHASDA
-233 DVLVKTVPT
+233 DVLVKSVPT

-268 DIGIMVLN
+268 DMGIMVLN

-298 TLTGDSFKKPGN
+298 TLTGDAFKKPGN

-327 LQPEAEQRVIMG
+327 LQPEADQRVIMG

-360 LLAPTQAELPAP
+360 LLSPTHAELPPP
-372 GPEQPC
+372 GPEQAC

-389 ATLLPQELYWYSRA
+389 ATLLPQELYWYSRV

-411 LNLMDCIE
+411 LNLFDCIE

-483 AQRRQTMTAAG
+483 AQRRQAMTTAG

-507 AKQDAPITAIAAT
+507 AKQETAQVAVSEPA
-520 AEGLPDNSAV
+520 PDNEAM

-538 REAEARRAAKQAE
+538 QEAIARRAAKAANGEGNGLADTPAPGEQHPKAE
-551 SANSDTAAAAPQSAE
+551 L
-566 AIDPA
+566 
-571 SDPKKAAIAA
+571 DPKKAAIAA
-581 ALARAKAKKAAQAGD
+581 ALARAKAKKVAQAQGD
-596 SAEPVAAETAAA
+596 GPVVADKTSVNTTEQAVEAPAAA
-608 PAVVDADQQKA
+608 SEPAA

-632 ARAKAKKAEA
+632 ARAKAKKAAQAQGDGPVVAGETSVNTTDNAVEA
-642 SGEPVSAANG
+642 PA
-652 TAAEVNTQNDAPVDP
+652 AAEVDP

-678 AKAKKL
+678 AKAKKA
-684 AQQSDS
+684 AQAQ
-690 AEGDLTANADT
+690 G
-701 SETAATQSDAPSAA
+701 DAPLDAGGISAN
-715 SEAIDP
+715 
-721 KKAAI
+721 
-726 AAAIAR
+726 
-732 AKAKKLAQQGESA
+732 
-745 GAEDAQSEP
+745 
-754 AASAQT
+754 T
-760 CDVALAKS
+760 
-768 EVTTSH
+768 
-774 SDTAASEAVDPKK
+774 SDTATAEAPAAASGPAAEVDPKK

-799 KKLAQQGESAGAEG
+799 KKAAQAQGDGPVVAGETSVNTTDNAVE
-813 AQSEPAARV
+813 APAA
-822 ETRDVAVA
+822 A
-830 KSEVTT
+830 SGP
-836 SQSDTA
+836 A
-842 ASEAVDPKKAAI
+842 AEVDPKK
-854 AAAIARAKAKKLAQQ
+854 AAIARAKAKKAAQAQ
-869 SANTSAEVEN
+869 GDGPVVASETSVNTSDNAVE
-879 ADAEVESAAT
+879 
-889 QVDRAGTEGER
+889 
-900 APAEPMQSDAASS
+900 
-913 EQPLAVTAAPEASAP
+913 AP
-928 AADAPVDP
+928 AAASEPAEEVDP

-942 AAVAR
+942 VAIAR

-952 LAAEAARAAETA
+952 LAAEAASS
-964 AEDAPSAD
+964 PSTD
-972 RTITR
+972 KSH

>member
-49 QHAGPAGDLLVQV
+49 QHAGAAGDLLVQV

-74 YAKGRVVPVHAS
+74 YAKGRIVPVHAS

-538 REAEARRAAKQAE
+538 REAEARRAAKLAE
-551 SANSDTAAAAPQSAE
+551 SANSETAAAPQSAE
-566 AIDPA
+566 AADPA

-596 SAEPVAAETAAA
+596 SAEPVTAEAVAA
-608 PAVVDADQQKA
+608 PAVDADQQKA

-642 SGEPVSAANG
+642 NGEPVSASNSAVADAG
-652 TAAEVNTQNDAPVDP
+652 SQGDAPVDP

-690 AEGDLTANADT
+690 AEGDLTANAGT
-701 SETAATQSDAPSAA
+701 SESAATQSDAPSA
-715 SEAIDP
+715 
-721 KKAAI
+721 
-726 AAAIAR
+726 
-732 AKAKKLAQQGESA
+732 
-745 GAEDAQSEP
+745 
-754 AASAQT
+754 
-760 CDVALAKS
+760 V
-768 EVTTSH
+768 
-774 SDTAASEAVDPKK
+774 SEAVDPKK

-813 AQSEPAARV
+813 AQSEPAASAQ
-822 ETRDVAVA
+822 TRDMTLA

-842 ASEAVDPKKAAI
+842 ASEVVDPKKAAI

-869 SANTSAEVEN
+869 SERIS
-879 ADAEVESAAT
+879 AEVESASAEVESAGT
-889 QVDRAGTEGER
+889 QVDRAETEGER

-952 LAAEAARAAETA
+952 LAAEAARAAGTA
-964 AEDAPSAD
+964 SEDAPSAD
-972 RTITR
+972 RTTTR

>member
-220 EAIEQLTRHATDE
+220 EAITELTRHATDE

-538 REAEARRAAKQAE
+538 REAEARRAAKLAE

-566 AIDPA
+566 AVDPA

-596 SAEPVAAETAAA
+596 SAEPATAEAVAA
-608 PAVVDADQQKA
+608 PAVDADQQKA

-642 SGEPVSAANG
+642 NGEPVSAANG

-678 AKAKKL
+678 AKAKKA
-684 AQQSDS
+684 AQQGDS
-690 AEGDLTANADT
+690 AEGDLTANAGT
-701 SETAATQSDAPSAA
+701 SESAATQSDAPSAA
-715 SEAIDP
+715 SEAVDP

-745 GAEDAQSEP
+745 GAAGAQSEP
-754 AASAQT
+754 TASAQT
-760 CDVALAKS
+760 RDVALAKS

-799 KKLAQQGESAGAEG
+799 KKLAQQ
-813 AQSEPAARV
+813 
-822 ETRDVAVA
+822 
-830 KSEVTT
+830 
-836 SQSDTA
+836 
-842 ASEAVDPKKAAI
+842 
-854 AAAIARAKAKKLAQQ
+854 
-869 SANTSAEVEN
+869 SANTS
-879 ADAEVESAAT
+879 AEVESAAT

-972 RTITR
+972 RTTTR

>member
-121 ERNGKADYWNLERG
+121 ERNGKPDYWNLERG

-538 REAEARRAAKQAE
+538 REAEARRAAKLAE
-551 SANSDTAAAAPQSAE
+551 SANSDTAAAAPQSTE
-566 AIDPA
+566 AVDPA

-581 ALARAKAKKAAQAGD
+581 ALARAKAKKAEANG
-596 SAEPVAAETAAA
+596 EPVSADHSAVADAGTQGDAPSAASEA
-608 PAVVDADQQKA
+608 
-619 EVDPKKA
+619 VDPKKA

-632 ARAKAKKAEA
+632 ARAKAKKA
-642 SGEPVSAANG
+642 
-652 TAAEVNTQNDAPVDP
+652 
-667 KKAAIAAAIAR
+667 
-678 AKAKKL
+678 
-684 AQQSDS
+684 AQQGDS
-690 AEGDLTANADT
+690 AEGDLTANTGT
-701 SETAATQSDAPSAA
+701 SESAATQSDAPS
-715 SEAIDP
+715 
-721 KKAAI
+721 
-726 AAAIAR
+726 
-732 AKAKKLAQQGESA
+732 
-745 GAEDAQSEP
+745 
-754 AASAQT
+754 
-760 CDVALAKS
+760 
-768 EVTTSH
+768 
-774 SDTAASEAVDPKK
+774 AASEAVDPKK

-799 KKLAQQGESAGAEG
+799 KKLAQQGAGAEG
-813 AQSEPAARV
+813 AQSEPAASAQ
-822 ETRDVAVA
+822 TRDDTVA

-842 ASEAVDPKKAAI
+842 ASEEVDPKKAAI

-869 SANTSAEVEN
+869 SASTSAEVEN
-879 ADAEVESAAT
+879 AGAGGESAGTQVESAGA
-889 QVDRAGTEGER
+889 EGER

-972 RTITR
+972 RTTTR

>member
-1 MHSLLERIKAGT
+1 MQSLLERIKAGT
-13 LWDFHGGIHPA
+13 LWDFHGGIHPPE
-24 DNKLQSSQSPVV
+24 NKEQSSLTPVV
-36 DAGLPPRLIIPLR
+36 DAGLPPQLIIPVR
-49 QHAGPAGDLLVQV
+49 QHAGPAGDLLVRV
-62 GDKVKKGQPLTR
+62 GDRVKKGQPLTR
-74 YAKGRVVPVHAS
+74 HEKGRIVPVHAS
-86 TSGTITEI
+86 TSGTITAI
-94 GNHTVA
+94 GHHTVA
-100 HPSGLGDLCVILTP
+100 HPSGLDDLCITLTP
-114 DGEDEWG
+114 DGEDAWG
-121 ERNGKADYWNLERG
+121 ERKGQADYWNLERG

-145 VAGLG
+145 IAGLG

-186 LMQQYADEIM
+186 LMQEYADEIM

-220 EAIEQLTRHATDE
+220 AAIGELTRHATDE

-268 DIGIMVLN
+268 DMGIMVLN

-290 EPLIERIV
+290 EPLISRIV
-298 TLTGDSFKKPGN
+298 TLTGDAFKKPGN
-310 AWVRLGTPVR
+310 AWVLLGTPVR

-327 LQPEAEQRVIMG
+327 LQPEADQRVIMG

-360 LLAPTQAELPAP
+360 LLSPTRAELPPP
-372 GPEQPC
+372 GPEQAC

-389 ATLLPQELYWYSRA
+389 ANLLPQELYWYSRA
-403 KEYDKAEK
+403 KEYDKAEG
-411 LNLMDCIE
+411 LNLFDCIE

-483 AQRRQTMTAAG
+483 AQRRQAMTAAG
-494 GEDPVAAALARIK
+494 GEDPVAAALARLK
-507 AKQDAPITAIAAT
+507 AKQEAPVTAVAAT
-520 AEGLPDNSAV
+520 AEGVPDNSAV

-538 REAEARRAAKQAE
+538 REAEARRAAKAL
-551 SANSDTAAAAPQSAE
+551 DTTAAMPSDATATTE
-566 AIDPA
+566 A
-571 SDPKKAAIAA
+571 DPKKAAIAA
-581 ALARAKAKKAAQAGD
+581 ALARAKAKKAAQSGDTEAAQATPEDATASTSAAAQSDPKKAAIAAAIARAKAKKAQAGSEADATEPGADSRAATAEPTGAGD
-596 SAEPVAAETAAA
+596 DPKKAAIAAAIARAKAKKAAQAQGDAAVSEGEEAVAAA
-608 PAVVDADQQKA
+608 PATDPQPDAAD
-619 EVDPKKA
+619 VDPKKA

-632 ARAKAKKAEA
+632 ARAKAKKAAAQAQGDTAISEDEEA
-642 SGEPVSAANG
+642 FAAAPA
-652 TAAEVNTQNDAPVDP
+652 TVPQPDAADAAP

-678 AKAKKL
+678 AKAKK
-684 AQQSDS
+684 
-690 AEGDLTANADT
+690 
-701 SETAATQSDAPSAA
+701 
-715 SEAIDP
+715 
-721 KKAAI
+721 
-726 AAAIAR
+726 AAAQ
-732 AKAKKLAQQGESA
+732 AQGDAAVSEGE
-745 GAEDAQSEP
+745 
-754 AASAQT
+754 AA
-760 CDVALAKS
+760 V
-768 EVTTSH
+768 
-774 SDTAASEAVDPKK
+774 
-787 AAIAA
+787 AA
-792 AIARAKA
+792 A
-799 KKLAQQGESAGAEG
+799 
-813 AQSEPAARV
+813 P
-822 ETRDVAVA
+822 
-830 KSEVTT
+830 
-836 SQSDTA
+836 
-842 ASEAVDPKKAAI
+842 
-854 AAAIARAKAKKLAQQ
+854 
-869 SANTSAEVEN
+869 
-879 ADAEVESAAT
+879 
-889 QVDRAGTEGER
+889 
-900 APAEPMQSDAASS
+900 
-913 EQPLAVTAAPEASAP
+913 QPD
-928 AADAPVDP
+928 AADADP

-947 AKAKK
+947 AKARK
-952 LAAEAARAAETA
+952 LAAEAAAQAS
-964 AEDAPSAD
+964 PSPSTD
-972 RTITR
+972 KSH

>member
-114 DGEDEWG
+114 DGEDKWG

-507 AKQDAPITAIAAT
+507 AKQDAPITAITAT

-538 REAEARRAAKQAE
+538 REAEARRAAKLAE
-551 SANSDTAAAAPQSAE
+551 SANSETAAAAQPAE
-566 AIDPA
+566 AVDPA

-596 SAEPVAAETAAA
+596 IAEPVTAEAVAA
-608 PAVVDADQQKA
+608 PEVDADQQKA

-642 SGEPVSAANG
+642 SGEPVSAANSAVADAG
-652 TAAEVNTQNDAPVDP
+652 SQGDAPSAASEAVDP

-678 AKAKKL
+678 AKAKKA
-684 AQQSDS
+684 AQQGDS
-690 AEGDLTANADT
+690 AEGDLTANTGT
-701 SETAATQSDAPSAA
+701 SESAATQSDAPS
-715 SEAIDP
+715 
-721 KKAAI
+721 
-726 AAAIAR
+726 
-732 AKAKKLAQQGESA
+732 
-745 GAEDAQSEP
+745 
-754 AASAQT
+754 
-760 CDVALAKS
+760 
-768 EVTTSH
+768 
-774 SDTAASEAVDPKK
+774 AASEAVDPKK

-799 KKLAQQGESAGAEG
+799 KKLAQQGESAGAED
-813 AQSEPAARV
+813 AKSEPAASAQ
-822 ETRDVAVA
+822 TRDMTVA

-869 SANTSAEVEN
+869 SASTSAEVEN
-879 ADAEVESAAT
+879 AGAGVESAGT
-889 QVDRAGTEGER
+889 QVESAGTEGER

-913 EQPLAVTAAPEASAP
+913 EQPLAVTEAPEASAP
-928 AADAPVDP
+928 VADAPVDP

-972 RTITR
+972 RTTTR

>member
-24 DNKLQSSQSPVV
+24 DNKLQSSLSPVV

-372 GPEQPC
+372 GPEQAC

-389 ATLLPQELYWYSRA
+389 ATLLPQELYWYSKA

-452 KAERAKQR
+452 KAERAKLR

-538 REAEARRAAKQAE
+538 REAEARRAAKLAE
-551 SANSDTAAAAPQSAE
+551 SANSDTAAAAPQSTE
-566 AIDPA
+566 TVDPA

-596 SAEPVAAETAAA
+596 IAEPATADAVAA
-608 PAVVDADQQKA
+608 PAVDADQQKA

-642 SGEPVSAANG
+642 NGEPVSAANSA
-652 TAAEVNTQNDAPVDP
+652 TTDADTQSDAPVDP

-684 AQQSDS
+684 AQQGDS
-690 AEGDLTANADT
+690 AEGDLTANAGT
-701 SETAATQSDAPSAA
+701 SDSAASQSDAPS
-715 SEAIDP
+715 
-721 KKAAI
+721 
-726 AAAIAR
+726 
-732 AKAKKLAQQGESA
+732 
-745 GAEDAQSEP
+745 
-754 AASAQT
+754 
-760 CDVALAKS
+760 
-768 EVTTSH
+768 
-774 SDTAASEAVDPKK
+774 AASEAVDPKK

-799 KKLAQQGESAGAEG
+799 KKAAQQGESAGAEG
-813 AQSEPAARV
+813 TQGEPAASAQ
-822 ETRDVAVA
+822 TRDVAVA

-836 SQSDTA
+836 SQSDTE
-842 ASEAVDPKKAAI
+842 ASEAADPKKAAI

-869 SANTSAEVEN
+869 SASTSAEVEN
-879 ADAEVESAAT
+879 AGAGVESAAT

-913 EQPLAVTAAPEASAP
+913 EQPLAVAEAPEASAP
-928 AADAPVDP
+928 AVDAPVDP

-972 RTITR
+972 RTTTR

>member
-49 QHAGPAGDLLVQV
+49 QHAGAAGDLLVQV

-74 YAKGRVVPVHAS
+74 YARGRVVPVHAS

-94 GNHTVA
+94 ANHTVA
-100 HPSGLGDLCVILTP
+100 HPSGLDDLCVILTP

-121 ERNGKADYWNLERG
+121 ELDGKPDYWNLERG

-145 VAGLG
+145 IAGLG

-220 EAIEQLTRHATDE
+220 EAITELTRHATDE

-538 REAEARRAAKQAE
+538 REAEARRAAKLAE
-551 SANSDTAAAAPQSAE
+551 SANSETAAAPQSAE
-566 AIDPA
+566 AVDPA

-581 ALARAKAKKAAQAGD
+581 ALARAKAKKSAQAGD
-596 SAEPVAAETAAA
+596 SAEPVTAEAIAA
-608 PAVVDADQQKA
+608 PAVDADQQKA
-619 EVDPKKA
+619 VVDPKKA
-626 AIAAAI
+626 AITAAI

-642 SGEPVSAANG
+642 SGEPVSAANSA
-652 TAAEVNTQNDAPVDP
+652 TTDAD
-667 KKAAIAAAIAR
+667 
-678 AKAKKL
+678 
-684 AQQSDS
+684 
-690 AEGDLTANADT
+690 
-701 SETAATQSDAPSAA
+701 TQSDAPA
-715 SEAIDP
+715 DP

-732 AKAKKLAQQGESA
+732 AKAKKLAQQGDSA
-745 GAEDAQSEP
+745 EGDLTANAGTSE
-754 AASAQT
+754 A
-760 CDVALAKS
+760 VAT
-768 EVTTSH
+768 E
-774 SDTAASEAVDPKK
+774 SEAVDPKK

-799 KKLAQQGESAGAEG
+799 KKAAQQGESAGAEG
-813 AQSEPAARV
+813 ALSELTASAQ
-822 ETRDVAVA
+822 TCDVAVA

-842 ASEAVDPKKAAI
+842 ESEAVDPKKAAI

-869 SANTSAEVEN
+869 SASTSAEVEN
-879 ADAEVESAAT
+879 AGAGVESTAT
-889 QVDRAGTEGER
+889 QVDRAETEGER
-900 APAEPMQSDAASS
+900 APAEPMQTDAASS

-928 AADAPVDP
+928 AVDAPVDP

-972 RTITR
+972 RTTTR

>member
-1 MHSLLERIKAGT
+1 
-13 LWDFHGGIHPA
+13 
-24 DNKLQSSQSPVV
+24 
-36 DAGLPPRLIIPLR
+36 
-49 QHAGPAGDLLVQV
+49 
-62 GDKVKKGQPLTR
+62 
-74 YAKGRVVPVHAS
+74 
-86 TSGTITEI
+86 
-94 GNHTVA
+94 
-100 HPSGLGDLCVILTP
+100 
-114 DGEDEWG
+114 
-121 ERNGKADYWNLERG
+121 
-135 ELLER
+135 
-140 IQQAG
+140 
-145 VAGLG
+145 
-150 GAVFPTHSK
+150 FPTHSK

-538 REAEARRAAKQAE
+538 REAEARRAAKLAE
-551 SANSDTAAAAPQSAE
+551 SANSETAAAPQSAE
-566 AIDPA
+566 AADPA

-581 ALARAKAKKAAQAGD
+581 ALARAKAKKAAQAGE
-596 SAEPVAAETAAA
+596 STEPVTAEAVAA
-608 PAVVDADQQKA
+608 PAVDADQQKA

-678 AKAKKL
+678 AKAKKA
-684 AQQSDS
+684 AQQGDS
-690 AEGDLTANADT
+690 AEGDLTATAGS
-701 SETAATQSDAPSAA
+701 SESAATQSDAPSAV
-715 SEAIDP
+715 SEAVDP

-732 AKAKKLAQQGESA
+732 AKAKKLAQQGDSA
-745 GAEDAQSEP
+745 GAAGAQSEP
-754 AASAQT
+754 TASAQT
-760 CDVALAKS
+760 RDVALAKS

-799 KKLAQQGESAGAEG
+799 KKLAQQSA
-813 AQSEPAARV
+813 S
-822 ETRDVAVA
+822 
-830 KSEVTT
+830 
-836 SQSDTA
+836 
-842 ASEAVDPKKAAI
+842 
-854 AAAIARAKAKKLAQQ
+854 
-869 SANTSAEVEN
+869 TSAEVEN
-879 ADAEVESAAT
+879 AGAGVESAAT

-952 LAAEAARAAETA
+952 LAAEAARAAETV

-972 RTITR
+972 RTTTR

>member
-24 DNKLQSSQSPVV
+24 DNKLQSSQSPLV

-121 ERNGKADYWNLERG
+121 ERNGKPDYWNLERG

-186 LMQQYADEIM
+186 LMQQYSDEIM

-507 AKQDAPITAIAAT
+507 AKQDAPITAIATT

-538 REAEARRAAKQAE
+538 REAEARRAAKLAE
-551 SANSDTAAAAPQSAE
+551 NANSDTAAAAQPAE
-566 AIDPA
+566 AVDLA

-581 ALARAKAKKAAQAGD
+581 ALARAKAKKAAQAGE
-596 SAEPVAAETAAA
+596 SAEPVTAEAVAA
-608 PAVVDADQQKA
+608 PAVDADQQKA

-642 SGEPVSAANG
+642 NGEPVSAAKG

-678 AKAKKL
+678 AKAKKA
-684 AQQSDS
+684 AQQGDS
-690 AEGDLTANADT
+690 AEGDLTANAGA
-701 SETAATQSDAPSAA
+701 SESAATQSDAPSAA
-715 SEAIDP
+715 SEAVAP

-745 GAEDAQSEP
+745 GAEDAKSEP

-760 CDVALAKS
+760 
-768 EVTTSH
+768 
-774 SDTAASEAVDPKK
+774 
-787 AAIAA
+787 
-792 AIARAKA
+792 
-799 KKLAQQGESAGAEG
+799 
-813 AQSEPAARV
+813 
-822 ETRDVAVA
+822 RDMTVA

-869 SANTSAEVEN
+869 SASTSAEVEN
-879 ADAEVESAAT
+879 AGAGVESAGT
-889 QVDRAGTEGER
+889 QVESAGTEGER

-913 EQPLAVTAAPEASAP
+913 EQPIAVTEAPEASAP
-928 AADAPVDP
+928 VADAPVDP

-972 RTITR
+972 RTTTR

>member
-538 REAEARRAAKQAE
+538 REAEARRAAKLAE
-551 SANSDTAAAAPQSAE
+551 SANSDTAAAAPQPAE
-566 AIDPA
+566 AVDPA

-581 ALARAKAKKAAQAGD
+581 ALARAKAKKAAQAGE
-596 SAEPVAAETAAA
+596 SAEPVTAEAVAA
-608 PAVVDADQQKA
+608 PAVDADQQKA

-642 SGEPVSAANG
+642 NGEPVSAANG

-684 AQQSDS
+684 AQQGGS
-690 AEGDLTANADT
+690 AEGDLTANAGT
-701 SETAATQSDAPSAA
+701 SETAATQNDAPS
-715 SEAIDP
+715 
-721 KKAAI
+721 
-726 AAAIAR
+726 
-732 AKAKKLAQQGESA
+732 G
-745 GAEDAQSEP
+745 
-754 AASAQT
+754 
-760 CDVALAKS
+760 
-768 EVTTSH
+768 
-774 SDTAASEAVDPKK
+774 ASEAVDPKK

-813 AQSEPAARV
+813 TQGELSASA
-822 ETRDVAVA
+822 ETRDVALA

-869 SANTSAEVEN
+869 SASTSAEVES
-879 ADAEVESAAT
+879 AGTQVES
-889 QVDRAGTEGER
+889 AGTEGER
-900 APAEPMQSDAASS
+900 APAEPMQTDAASS

-952 LAAEAARAAETA
+952 LAAEAARAAESA
-964 AEDAPSAD
+964 AEDVPSAD
-972 RTITR
+972 RTTTR